1 MQHESTS
8 TTGKY
13 MFELWTARSGRPST
27 RLGVGE
33 QKKTTPRRFSIK
45 KLTLA
50 FVTSCALLGIAGI
63 VSAQSDPDPVEPDTP
78 GNCGDGDV
86 GDSLATAYDLGNAG
100 AWPGIYSD
108 VPGEKKRTVVSDFE
122 CSGDLDVYRF
132 EVSSLVRI
140 THSIYNKSPLPQAME
155 LYDSGGNFVGFNNGV
170 VQHASLLPG
179 IYYLAV
185 ATWSLAEHRTE
196 TGRYEFSLL
205 YEPLIPEI
213 QPTTARSPGGPAA
226 VLMNLS
232 PWQAWVH
239 LYCQKDRPA
248 SDDDPAVP
256 CTVRFECNGKSGEPA
271 SWTVNVAPK
280 TIFSYWPN
288 KMANGTSA
296 NLQAAL
302 MEAGKTE
309 DEARRRTTCEVFS
322 SDPLVVRGYTLFGGQ
337 PTLVPVAVY

>member
-1 MQHESTS
+1 M
-8 TTGKY
+8 
-13 MFELWTARSGRPST
+13 
-27 RLGVGE
+27 
-33 QKKTTPRRFSIK
+33 K

-50 FVTSCALLGIAGI
+50 AVALCALLGTAGM

-78 GNCGDGDV
+78 GRCGDGDV
-86 GDSLATAYDLGNAG
+86 GDSFATAYDLGNAG
-100 AWPGIYSD
+100 AWPGTD
-108 VPGEKKRTVVSDFE
+108 ARGEKKRTVVSDFE

-140 THSIYNKSPLPQAME
+140 SYSTYDRSLLPQTME
-155 LYDSGGNFVGFNNGV
+155 LYDSGGNFVGSNTGAE
-170 VQHASLLPG
+170 QHASLLPG
-179 IYYLAV
+179 IYYVAV
-185 ATWSLAEHRTE
+185 ATQPLAEHRTE
-196 TGRYEFSLL
+196 TGRYEFSLF
-205 YEPLIPEI
+205 YVPLIPEI

-248 SDDDPAVP
+248 SDDDPAAP
-256 CTVRFECNGKSGEPA
+256 CTVRFECNGMSGEPA

-288 KMANGTSA
+288 KTANGTSA

-309 DEARRRTTCEVFS
+309 EEARRRTTCEVFS
-322 SDPLVVRGYTLFGGQ
+322 PDPLAVRGYTLFGGQ